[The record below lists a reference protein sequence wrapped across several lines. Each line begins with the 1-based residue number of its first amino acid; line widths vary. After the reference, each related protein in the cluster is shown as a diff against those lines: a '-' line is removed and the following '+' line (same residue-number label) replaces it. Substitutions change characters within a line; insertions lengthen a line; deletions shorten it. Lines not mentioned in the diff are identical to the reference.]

1 MGYMA
6 MSDEEANVEEVSL
19 SDPTTIQIT
28 LAHEPYGESASKKSV
43 SHIGYNELIV
53 DHLELLK
60 NHESLQNVLIWY
72 QNENNKL
79 VDALEMKGGELL
91 EMTAKFKDLWDRFQ
105 RVQSSEQ
112 SLRTKLNDLNK
123 ASHALE
129 AIKCSLK
136 PASSVTGI
144 DMSFFSIT
152 MIQTC

>member
-1 MGYMA
+1 
-6 MSDEEANVEEVSL
+6 
-19 SDPTTIQIT
+19 
-28 LAHEPYGESASKKSV
+28 
-43 SHIGYNELIV
+43 
-53 DHLELLK
+53 
-60 NHESLQNVLIWY
+60 
-72 QNENNKL
+72 
-79 VDALEMKGGELL
+79 MKGGELL

-144 DMSFFSIT
+144 DMSFFFHYNDSNMLTGHNI
-152 MIQTC
+152 IKF